1 MVYQD
6 QPPQAYQ
13 ARNPLN
19 GRPLYSDNTNYN
31 DPIFGQN
38 YKHFDR
44 LENAGAASSNARNYQ
59 EQENQVCYTAQI
71 SLGFLIFS
79 FLVCL
84 VFLSHFCFLLP
95 LVFIRNFCFK
105 MCFNF
110 TMQTNVLFLFCYT
123 T

>member
-71 SLGFLIFS
+71 SLGFLISS

-84 VFLSHFCFLLP
+84 VFSITLL
-95 LVFIRNFCFK
+95 FSTAAGF
-105 MCFNF
+105 
-110 TMQTNVLFLFCYT
+110 Y
-123 T
+123 